1 MYIKTESGVYSK
13 LQSYPR
19 KKDVQTHIALLWQGK
34 CTPYSGLQGSRGTR
48 TKLEAWA
55 EFRGQVFEIRN
66 SVFQISGEDSRNDF
80 LTPASAKDLES
91 IYPSAG
97 LLAI

>member
-1 MYIKTESGVYSK
+1 MYIKTGSGVYSK
-13 LQSYPR
+13 VQSYPG
-19 KKDVQTHIALLWQGK
+19 KKDVQTCIALLWQGK
-34 CTPYSGLQGSRGTR
+34 CTPYSRLQGSGEMR
-48 TKLEAWA
+48 TKLEGWA

-66 SVFQISGEDSRNDF
+66 SVFQISSEDSRNDF
-80 LTPASAKDLES
+80 LTPASAKDLGS